1 MSFCYHNM
9 AIMETQ
15 LRANKCVTQLNVSCT
30 CVFVSVLSHSINSF
44 DSHLSSHMAAATA
57 TMATATATAATM
69 TKNNNNIN
77 ND

>member
-15 LRANKCVTQLNVSCT
+15 LRANKCVTQLNVFCT

-57 TMATATATAATM
+57 PETATMATAATM
-69 TKNNNNIN
+69 TKNNNNN